1 MLTQQRTTKA
11 AKITRAI
18 SVGMRFEGFTP
29 EVFGIVTE
37 TTHQKPQD
45 KTVTTIYDLTRI
57 PTDFGAGFE
66 VRKEYAPAGE
76 GCHHVHL
83 DRLLG
88 DSCTCADHIY
98 RSVKCKHLE
107 MVAEALRR
115 GLL

>member
-1 MLTQQRTTKA
+1 MLIHERQTKTA
-11 AKITRAI
+11 RITRTIA
-18 SVGMRFEGFTP
+18 VGLRMDLTTYGMVS
-29 EVFGIVTE
+29 EV
-37 TTHQKPQD
+37 THQKTQD
-45 KTVTTIYDLTRI
+45 KTVTTFYDLRRI

-76 GCHHVHL
+76 GVHHVHL
-83 DRLLG
+83 DRQLG

-98 RSVKCKHLE
+98 RSVKCRHLE